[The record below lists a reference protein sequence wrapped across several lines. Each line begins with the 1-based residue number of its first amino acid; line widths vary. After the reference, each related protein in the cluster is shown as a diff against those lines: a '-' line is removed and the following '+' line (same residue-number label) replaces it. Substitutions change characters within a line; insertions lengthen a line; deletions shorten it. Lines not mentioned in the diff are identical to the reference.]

1 MGDPSKLL
9 LLQGVLEV
17 VRRDS
22 LLDLV
27 QRSGEKLLAG
37 LRSFEREFP
46 ELLHSA
52 RGRGTFLSVACSSAR
67 LRDDLVARL
76 KKKGK
81 VHYLNTNIEVN
92 VTCPSNNNPTDYY

>member
-17 VRRDS
+17 VNRDS

-27 QRSGEKLLAG
+27 QKSGEKLLAG
-37 LRSFEREFP
+37 LRSFEQEFP
-46 ELLHSA
+46 QLLHSA
-52 RGRGTFLSVACSSAR
+52 RGRGTFLSITCSSAS
-67 LRDDLVARL
+67 LRDDLITRL

-81 VHYLNTNIEVN
+81 FII
-92 VTCPSNNNPTDYY
+92 

>member
-27 QRSGEKLLAG
+27 QKSGDKLLAG
-37 LRSFEREFP
+37 LRSFEQEFP
-46 ELLHSA
+46 QLLHSA
-52 RGRGTFLSVACSSAR
+52 RGRGTFLSVACSSAG

-81 VHYLNTNIEVN
+81 VNYLKVIAMNRCNGKCIF
-92 VTCPSNNNPTDYY
+92 PPP

>member
-22 LLDLV
+22 LLAVV
-27 QRSGEKLLAG
+27 QKSGEKLLTG
-37 LRSFEREFP
+37 LHSFEREFP
-46 ELLHSA
+46 HLLHSA
-52 RGRGTFLSVACSSAR
+52 RGRGTFLSITCSSAR
-67 LRDDLVARL
+67 LRDDLIARL

-81 VHYLNTNIEVN
+81 FYLKLTAENRCNCKCIFSS
-92 VTCPSNNNPTDYY
+92 P